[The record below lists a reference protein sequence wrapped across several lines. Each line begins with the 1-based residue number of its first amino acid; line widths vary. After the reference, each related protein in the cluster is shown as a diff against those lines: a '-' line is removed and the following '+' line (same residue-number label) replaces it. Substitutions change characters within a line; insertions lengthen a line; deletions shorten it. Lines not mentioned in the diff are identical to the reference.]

1 MVMQDRCVGTAST
14 MRQTVRQ
21 QRVQAIARR
30 DLFRTLLS
38 PHRRLICRYDALAE
52 VECAVSGGDIGP
64 QALWNE
70 VCQCLAPGRRMFVPG
85 GLFSGLR
92 EHNVSAEL
100 QRLYAILDDA
110 LPPPSPPDAPHD
122 GGRG

>member
-1 MVMQDRCVGTAST
+1 MH
-14 MRQTVRQ
+14 
-21 QRVQAIARR
+21 QRVTQWRAQAIARR
-30 DLFRTLLS
+30 DLFRRLLS
-38 PHRRLICRYDALAE
+38 PHRRRICRYGALAE

-70 VCQCLAPGRRMFVPG
+70 VCQCLAPGRRVFVPG

-110 LPPPSPPDAPHD
+110 AASPPPHSSPDAPHD
-122 GGRG
+122 GGR